1 MESFKLIDL
10 ERGIAWYASKE
21 VVFTQ
26 ISLRGMFF
34 DWLLFFV
41 GIVWLYACSNSNS
54 VWFFYLFIYF
64 GDGFDFVVLNCS
76 PPPPW
81 GGDL

>member
-34 DWLLFFV
+34 LLIIVFV
-41 GIVWLYACSNSNS
+41 GIVWLYACSNS
-54 VWFFYLFIYF
+54 VWVFYLFIYF
-64 GDGFDFVVLNCS
+64 WDGFDFVVLNCFL
-76 PPPPW
+76 W
-81 GGDL
+81 DL

>member
-21 VVFTQ
+21 VVFIQ

-34 DWLLFFV
+34 FIDYCFCRYCI
-41 GIVWLYACSNSNS
+41 IVCM
-54 VWFFYLFIYF
+54 F
-64 GDGFDFVVLNCS
+64 
-76 PPPPW
+76 
-81 GGDL
+81 

>member
-21 VVFTQ
+21 VVFIQ
-26 ISLRGMFF
+26 ISLRGMVFF
-34 DWLLFFV
+34 IDYCFYRYCM
-41 GIVWLYACSNSNS
+41 YACFNS
-54 VWFFYLFIYF
+54 VGFFFNLL
-64 GDGFDFVVLNCS
+64 GG
-76 PPPPW
+76 

>member
-26 ISLRGMFF
+26 ISLRGMYFF
-34 DWLLFFV
+34 IDYCFCRYCI
-41 GIVWLYACSNSNS
+41 IVCM
-54 VWFFYLFIYF
+54 F
-64 GDGFDFVVLNCS
+64 
-76 PPPPW
+76 
-81 GGDL
+81 

>member
-21 VVFTQ
+21 VVFIQ

-34 DWLLFFV
+34 LLIIVFV
-41 GIVWLYACSNSNS
+41 GIV
-54 VWFFYLFIYF
+54 
-64 GDGFDFVVLNCS
+64 
-76 PPPPW
+76 
-81 GGDL
+81 